1 MIGLVC
7 LKVSSRTGV
16 KYSVKAGRLTEV
28 WVADALYDLLVIEAS
43 HVDQIMSQL
52 ATTSPMA

>member
-1 MIGLVC
+1 MIGSGYR
-7 LKVSSRTGV
+7 KVSSRPGV
-16 KYSVKAGRLTEV
+16 KCSFKAGRLTEV
-28 WVADALYDLLVIEAS
+28 WVPDALYDLLVIEAS

>member
-1 MIGLVC
+1 
-7 LKVSSRTGV
+7 VSSRPGV
-16 KYSVKAGRLTEV
+16 KCSFKAGRLTEV
-28 WVADALYDLLVIEAS
+28 WVPDALYDLLVIEAS